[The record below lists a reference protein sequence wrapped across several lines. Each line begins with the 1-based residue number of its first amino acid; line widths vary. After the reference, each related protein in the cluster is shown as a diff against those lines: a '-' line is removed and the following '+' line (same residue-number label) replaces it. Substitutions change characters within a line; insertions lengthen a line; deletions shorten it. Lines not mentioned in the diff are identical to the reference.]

1 MMRQLSNLFHYLL
14 IIPIV
19 NFRLLRINRVL
30 KNLKEEVVKNPR
42 WASIISSKDFDLR
55 LTQYVQVHSLLD
67 FSLCGLAGRKMS
79 RNELKACVYFCAC
92 LPLYDDFFDKG
103 NLSKEDIKDLMHSPE
118 GFNPKNSVQELFV
131 YLLDVVYQN
140 LPNSELFGRY
150 FEQLYY
156 GQQESKRLVD
166 SQLSKEEVQKIAFQK
181 GGYSALLFR
190 SILRHPLIDGEEKAL
205 YQLGAVG
212 QVLDD
217 LFDLWDDLEEGVN
230 TIVTKFN
237 TDFTPIFNFYLK
249 EVDQLKLYFQE
260 LNYQQKKKDRFLR
273 ELMLLINGGTVCGHH
288 YLKLQAQNNGVFDIH
303 KIGREALVCDM
314 ENNFNRLKM
323 IKQSI
328 LNA

>member
-1 MMRQLSNLFHYLL
+1 MRQLSNLFHYLF
-14 IIPIV
+14 IIPRV
-19 NFRLLRINRVL
+19 NFRLVRINKFL
-30 KNLKEEVVKNPR
+30 KNLKEEVVKNPD

-67 FSLCGLAGRKMS
+67 FSLCSLAGRKMS

-92 LPLYDDFFDKG
+92 LPLYDDFFDKS
-103 NLSKEDIKDLMHSPE
+103 NLSKKEIKDLMHSPE
-118 GFNPKNSVQELFV
+118 GFKPENSVQELFV
-131 YLLDVVYQN
+131 YLLGVVYKN
-140 LPNSELFGRY
+140 LPDSELFGRY

-156 GQQESKRLVD
+156 GQQESKKLFD
-166 SQLSKEEVQKIAFQK
+166 SRLSKEEVQKIAFQK

-190 SILRHPLIDGEEKAL
+190 SILRHPLIDGEEDAL

-217 LFDLWDDLEEGVN
+217 LFDLWDDLEEGIN

-237 TDFTPIFNFYLK
+237 SDFTPVFNLYIK
-249 EVDQLKLYFQE
+249 EVNQLKLSFQVLSYE
-260 LNYQQKKKDRFLR
+260 QKNKDKFIR
-273 ELMLLINGGTVCGHH
+273 ELMLLVNGGTICGKH
-288 YLKLQAQNNGVFDIH
+288 YLKLQAENDGVFDIE

-314 ENNFNRLKM
+314 ESKLNRLKM

-328 LNA
+328 INA

>member
-1 MMRQLSNLFHYLL
+1 MRQLSNLFHYLF
-14 IIPIV
+14 IIPRV
-19 NFRLLRINRVL
+19 NFRLVRINRVL
-30 KNLKEEVVKNPR
+30 KNLKEEVVKNPD

-79 RNELKACVYFCAC
+79 RVELKACVYFCAC
-92 LPLYDDFFDKG
+92 LPLYDDFFDKS
-103 NLSKEDIKDLMHSPE
+103 NLCKKEIKDLMHSPQ
-118 GFNPKNSVQELFV
+118 GFKPENSVQELFV
-131 YLLDVVYQN
+131 YLLGVVYQN

-156 GQQESKRLVD
+156 GQQESKKLVD
-166 SQLSKEEVQKIAFQK
+166 SRLSKEEVQKIAFQK

-190 SILRHPLIDGEEKAL
+190 SVLKHPLIDGEEKAL

-217 LFDLWDDLEEGVN
+217 LFDLWDDLEEGIN
-230 TIVTKFN
+230 TIATKFN
-237 TDFTPIFNFYLK
+237 KDFTPVFNLYIK
-249 EVDQLKLYFQE
+249 EVDQLKLSFQA
-260 LNYQQKKKDRFLR
+260 LNYQQKNKDNFIR
-273 ELMLLINGGTVCGHH
+273 ELMLLVNGGTICGKH
-288 YLKLQAQNNGVFDIH
+288 YLKLQAENGGVFDIQ

-314 ENNFNRLKM
+314 ENKFNRLKM